1 MSSAFAVLKALVS
14 HPSQPISRNKLMNLA
29 CGCEYN
35 AMKRSID
42 VQISRLRQMLEEDLT
57 HLSYMQTV

>member
-1 MSSAFAVLKALVS
+1 
-14 HPSQPISRNKLMNLA
+14 MNLA